1 MPPSF
6 PTPRSSDR
14 SAPFTHSPVGQALR
28 ETGTTGAA
36 YGLSDLSSRAH
47 GDACPLYIDIH
58 CHRDARHH
66 ERNRYNCNQ
75 GRRDSIWRSSGEVKV
90 IAIRKASFVA
100 LMAQLMSTAAWAQTA
115 PAVVEAGSSV
125 SDADNTSDRKSTRLN
140 S

>member
-36 YGLSDLSSRAH
+36 DGLSDLSSRAH

-66 ERNRYNCNQ
+66 ERNRYTCNQ
-75 GRRDSIWRSSGEVKV
+75 GRRDSIWRSSGEVQG
-90 IAIRKASFVA
+90 IAVRTASLVSWLASVMVPAYVA
-100 LMAQLMSTAAWAQTA
+100 QEAA
-115 PAVVEAGSSV
+115 AGV
-125 SDADNTSDRKSTRLN
+125 ND
-140 S
+140 